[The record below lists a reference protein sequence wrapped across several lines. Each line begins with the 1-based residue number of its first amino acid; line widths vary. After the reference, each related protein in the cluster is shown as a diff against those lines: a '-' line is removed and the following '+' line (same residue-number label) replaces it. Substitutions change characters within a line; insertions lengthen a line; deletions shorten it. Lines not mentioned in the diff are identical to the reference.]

1 MNHLRYLFIS
11 ITLSLTLN
19 VFAAQLPD
27 DIEPGDG
34 VNDIQLPLTKE
45 SAAELVQIEQ
55 QGKILSVDSN
65 KHNGK
70 IIFRVKVLHENGK
83 IKIYRLDRETGHPP
97 S

>member
-83 IKIYRLDRETGHPP
+83 IKVYRLDRETGHPP

>member
-45 SAAELVQIEQ
+45 SA
-55 QGKILSVDSN
+55 
-65 KHNGK
+65 
-70 IIFRVKVLHENGK
+70 
-83 IKIYRLDRETGHPP
+83 
-97 S
+97 